1 MTVTFTPPQFSTAR
15 RAPARAEVVA
25 HGITIERLADGDPLP
40 SGLDRADLGRLG
52 FEAKAGQVQ
61 VVPSDG
67 RLVAAVGLG
76 VTDELGTDG
85 LRRAAA
91 ALGRAARTRRSLA
104 TDLASVVA
112 TTNEL
117 TEADGVAAVVEGLT
131 LALYRFGYRS
141 ADDKGPVSD
150 RLARVSLV
158 GSTAAGVK
166 TSIEQAE
173 AVVGGVVLARDLVNE
188 PGGSLTAPKF
198 ANRVRRMA
206 RDRGLTVKVLDEA
219 AIRRARLGGLL
230 GVNRGSTHPPRFVEL
245 TYTPKGRPKGTLAL
259 VGKGLTF
266 DAGGLSIKSGQGMM
280 DMKMDMG
287 GAAAVVGA
295 MSVLP
300 TVAPRCRVRAYLPM
314 TDNMLGGDAT
324 RPGDVLTIRNGKTIE
339 VLNTDAEGRLVLA
352 DALSMA
358 SEAKP
363 DAIVDLATLTGAC
376 MVALGPRIAGL
387 MGRGDGFLEQVE
399 AASSQTGER
408 VWRLPLPDDYR
419 RMVDSPVADMK
430 NIGGPYGG
438 AITAG
443 LILGEF
449 VAEGIDWAHLDIAGP
464 AFTDADDAEVVRGGT
479 GFGVRLLVDLA
490 RSFTA

>member
-1 MTVTFTPPQFSTAR
+1 MTIQFSTAR
-15 RAPARAEVVA
+15 RAPARSGVVA
-25 HGITIERLADGDPLP
+25 HGLTTEALSTGALP
-40 SGLDRADLGRLG
+40 SGLVGADLGRLG
-52 FEAKAGQVQ
+52 FEAKVGQVQ
-61 VVPSDG
+61 VVPVDG

-76 VTDELGTDG
+76 PADDLSTDG
-85 LRRAAA
+85 FRRAAA
-91 ALGRAARTRRSLA
+91 SLARAARKQRSLA
-104 TDLASVVA
+104 TDLASVA
-112 TTNEL
+112 AAAGGPA
-117 TEADGVAAVVEGLT
+117 EADGAAAVVEGVA
-131 LALYRFGYRS
+131 LALYRFGYHTSGGERR
-141 ADDKGPVSD
+141 GD

-158 GSTAAGVK
+158 GSTAAGVR
-166 TSIEQAE
+166 A
-173 AVVGGVVLARDLVNE
+173 AVERGSAVADGVALARDLVNE
-188 PGGSLTAPKF
+188 PGGSLTPPKF
-198 ANRVRRMA
+198 ANKVRRMA

-230 GVNRGSTHPPRFVEL
+230 GVNRGSTQPPRFVQL
-245 TYTPKGRPKGTLAL
+245 TYSPPGRARGTLAL

-266 DAGGLSIKSGQGMM
+266 DAGGLSIKSGTGMM

-300 TVAPRCRVRAYLPM
+300 AVAPACRVRAYLPM

-352 DALSMA
+352 DALSLA
-358 SEAKP
+358 SEARP

-376 MVALGPRIAGL
+376 MVALGPGIAGL
-387 MGRGDGFLEQVE
+387 MGRGDDFLEQVE
-399 AASSQTGER
+399 AASERTGER

-419 RMVDSPVADMK
+419 KLVDSPVADMK

-438 AITAG
+438 ALTAG
-443 LILGEF
+443 IILGEF
-449 VAEGIDWAHLDIAGP
+449 VADGIPWAHVDIAGP
-464 AFTDADDAEVVRGGT
+464 AFTDVEDAERTRGGT

-490 RSFTA
+490 TRFTA